1 MALWPLGVYTDF
13 VLFFCFQDYL
23 FIKYFD
29 YASIWCEIFIFR
41 HKDIRGQKLNL
52 AHQLV
57 PLFLLKNYLPFGDHW
72 CPLVKWL
79 GKNTN

>member
-29 YASIWCEIFIFR
+29 YASIWCEIFILG
-41 HKDIRGQKLNL
+41 IRTSE
-52 AHQLV
+52 
-57 PLFLLKNYLPFGDHW
+57 
-72 CPLVKWL
+72 VKS
-79 GKNTN
+79 